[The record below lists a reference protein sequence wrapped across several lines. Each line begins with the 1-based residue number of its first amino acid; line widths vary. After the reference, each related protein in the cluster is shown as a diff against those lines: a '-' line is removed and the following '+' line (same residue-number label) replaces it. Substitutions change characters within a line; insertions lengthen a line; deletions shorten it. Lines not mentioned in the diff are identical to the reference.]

1 MDFTVI
7 IPQNLYE
14 INVLTLVQNITYNL
28 VTAAFSAKMVKN
40 QIARILPTLQKNKA
54 PAAEGRGRGRG
65 TQQLGGY
72 CGLVKVRNKSGLEV
86 DLGVV
91 VAALQQLLHLFLAG
105 LARVG
110 TGAGVGNRVLGD
122 FRQSL
127 KEDILRHEA
136 LLCGVGV
143 GVSDV
148 RA

>member
-1 MDFTVI
+1 M
-7 IPQNLYE
+7 
-14 INVLTLVQNITYNL
+14 
-28 VTAAFSAKMVKN
+28 AKN

-54 PAAEGRGRGRG
+54 PAAEGHGRGRG

-72 CGLVKVRNKSGLEV
+72 CGLVKVGNKSGLEV

-91 VAALQQLLHLFLAG
+91 VAALQQLFHLFLAG

-122 FRQSL
+122 FGQSL

-143 GVSDV
+143 GAVVADAV
-148 RA
+148 RNVQIALKAMTLGRYMALAAPWMM